1 MEDLELHQAGGKQ
14 HQIKVGNSTES
25 YGALQNGVLLYQ
37 MGTYVLG
44 FIDYHWNISE
54 HYVLGK
60 HGHLEAQLHH
70 YDLSYGTY
78 EEAVEV
84 PGAVLSIA
92 LLFKVKKEYNWIRH
106 MWKFSVPR
114 RALFPTERPDRVRP

>member
-1 MEDLELHQAGGKQ
+1 MELFKMGL
-14 HQIKVGNSTES
+14 VF
-25 YGALQNGVLLYQ
+25 LYQ

-60 HGHLEAQLHH
+60 HGDLEAQLHH

-92 LLFKVKKEYNWIRH
+92 LLFKVKKGLHVELN
-106 MWKFSVPR
+106 MWEDVCFTANSLFH
-114 RALFPTERPDRVRP
+114 RATRPSPTLTTGCFPTPS